1 MSSPINTKKAIVD
14 VGQLLYHNGML
25 AGTDGNISVRLDQ
38 DRIMVTPSNFAKGR
52 LSPDDM
58 VVVNSVGKLLEGQ
71 NRPSSE
77 LPMHLFVY
85 KKRPDIAACVH
96 SHPPYATAFAVA
108 GISLVDDILPEAELL
123 LGHIPLTDYAPPG
136 TDAVPKS
143 LEPHIENNTAFLLR
157 NHGLLTIGGTLE
169 EAFNRHEVVEHHAR
183 IVYLARLLGNV
194 EVIPS
199 EDFRRLEKRRQK
211 FDEIRGRKS

>member
-1 MSSPINTKKAIVD
+1 
-14 VGQLLYHNGML
+14 
-25 AGTDGNISVRLDQ
+25 
-38 DRIMVTPSNFAKGR
+38 
-52 LSPDDM
+52 
-58 VVVNSVGKLLEGQ
+58 
-71 NRPSSE
+71 
-77 LPMHLFVY
+77 
-85 KKRPDIAACVH
+85 
-96 SHPPYATAFAVA
+96 
-108 GISLVDDILPEAELL
+108 
-123 LGHIPLTDYAPPG
+123 LTDYAPPG